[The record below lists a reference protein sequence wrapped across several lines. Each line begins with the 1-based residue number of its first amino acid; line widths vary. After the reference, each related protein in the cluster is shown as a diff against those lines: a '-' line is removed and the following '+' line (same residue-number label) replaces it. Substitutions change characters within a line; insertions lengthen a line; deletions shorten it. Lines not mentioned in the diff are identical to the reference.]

1 MKAGFLIPGLT
12 YFPLTSQRRM
22 CGRALSKSCPQCSG
36 TSGHP
41 RQPAPR
47 PSPQKSPRHVCVR
60 PALTPTVRFSPAD
73 QPGPSV
79 ALWSPDVPVRFPT
92 RPLLTRAGPQAQ
104 TSRAELPH
112 ALRARQPS
120 TSGSASP
127 GQVAWPLEAPFLHQR
142 NGSNSD
148 VRPQTGRHRGQALST
163 ELWPVGAARHLLP
176 HTHLPRGRQAAFGP
190 APLPGRDLKSGNQVW
205 GQFQSLSAGHCQR
218 RRPPQ
223 PLGP

>member
-1 MKAGFLIPGLT
+1 MSSVLWDERSPSATSTTTVTPEVPPARLRQARAHT
-12 YFPLTSQRRM
+12 YSALLPSGPAWPF
-22 CGRALSKSCPQCSG
+22 CGTLVPRC
-36 TSGHP
+36 P
-41 RQPAPR
+41 RQISN
-47 PSPQKSPRHVCVR
+47 PSAAH
-60 PALTPTVRFSPAD
+60 
-73 QPGPSV
+73 PS
-79 ALWSPDVPVRFPT
+79 RT
-92 RPLLTRAGPQAQ
+92 Q

-163 ELWPVGAARHLLP
+163 ELWPVGAARHLPP